1 MKTNLLS
8 RIACAMLLFSAFNCS
23 VEPVEQIQ
31 SISNSINAVVSINDE
46 TNPPCTGL
54 DPKVR
59 ITNNGT
65 LIIDLEIYNDEG
77 AFINSEIGIA
87 PGSVS
92 DWMTFTEGTTLFVVR
107 STNVYGEKAQYIMSN
122 CTALNMELGADNH
135 LVAVEPETL

>member
-23 VEPVEQIQ
+23 IEPVEQIQ
-31 SISNSINAVVSINDE
+31 SISNSNSEVLSVNDE
-46 TNPPCTGL
+46 PNPPCTGL

-77 AFINSEIGIA
+77 SFINSEIGIT

-107 STNVYGEKAQYIMSN
+107 STNEYGEKVQYTMNN
-122 CTALNMELGADNH
+122 CTALDMELGTDNH
-135 LVAVEPETL
+135 LVAAEPETL